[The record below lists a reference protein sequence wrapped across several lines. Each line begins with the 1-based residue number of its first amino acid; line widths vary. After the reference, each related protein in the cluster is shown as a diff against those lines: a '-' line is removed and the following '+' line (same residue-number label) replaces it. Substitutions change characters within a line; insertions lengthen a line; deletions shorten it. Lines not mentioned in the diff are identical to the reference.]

1 MGKIAFKDSKTTK
14 KKNLILTHTYEDITI
29 NLPGKDG
36 ELISDLTIDRHIQN
50 IEVGTDVNK
59 ILKPDIREN
68 NGGIVDE
75 ESWSRPLQIAS
86 YKTSLYFVGKHTG
99 TEWEAYADRGMKG
112 NLDSTNAV
120 EFKNAWLPDVN
131 EDGKEV
137 YVRYRFRS
145 GDIVSPWSDLL
156 YYRTPAYGIR
166 KIKVTIDSDSLTPTI
181 TASEFRSFG
190 EDKVGKIEYA
200 STDWR
205 IKDTAG
211 LTVFESLNDTV
222 NRNSITLK
230 EGILNI
236 NSTYTVEVVYNSN
249 NIKFPNSK
257 PGKLTW
263 GTVNIYIQK
272 PELNYQFE
280 GGKHYIVGTPFNIV
294 NSTELHK
301 GTSWRIVAISDVFG
315 TVERYNVNRGTTN
328 LTKLDITPYILA
340 TGMPHIIECVY
351 YSDRYESR
359 KAKIRIVPKS
369 SAIAPTVFSYEE
381 SVNKYGNIKFSTF
394 EVVDKIDKV
403 KGIVYRVYDNNY
415 NVERDNEIDHSN
427 DGKYKEPLNIIV
439 PYPQVLK
446 WLDGQNTYYSREGSK
461 DRSFTISA
469 YIVGEKYNT
478 EIFTTIYK
486 PTIEITGNASV
497 NARDIN
503 NTTFYVN
510 NYTSNITWS
519 RCSGVTYNVYKKSDN
534 SLLLSKT
541 INGNQEV
548 TYTTVT
554 ADNFEYN
561 VDYILEATIHT
572 NIGKVVLPKKEFYIP
587 LGFIAAPEPELAIT
601 PVNDNVVKLK
611 IKRGNYTYTP
621 GDRAGKANKECIF
634 KIYNN
639 ETHELL
645 DTITLTNPD
654 PVDGKDDTDE
664 TWHTIEKSYR
674 RESKILY
681 NTKYRLESEYTS
693 VNGVRSPI
701 AVKNFEIGNRPD
713 VIISKPELKVEVDNE
728 KKLIKATIINTFTV
742 SGLEDTS
749 HVSTSWVL
757 KYGNSIIWG
766 SIDDTTDLLTKTIQL
781 DEILYDKDYTL
792 EVTWKAA
799 NGQSSAIGYAREF
812 MLPFGNLKYFNI
824 RLKYRVGVDR
834 IGTETWHDKDTGDF
848 EMPVYGACYDVI
860 IYKWPPELEITSTRA
875 MWFRNSDIRF
885 YTGTNSNVT
894 DLVNNVKKYAEPYA
908 NILNS
913 EGYTGPDSIP
923 PFRIGTTRY
932 SQISDSGATI
942 WVTFRNKKTGKTNEI
957 AFGDHKSWKID
968 YGHWVEV
975 RMRYNWTKDTNTV
988 VSA

>member
-112 NLDSTNAV
+112 NLDSTNAA

-156 YYRTPAYGIR
+156 YYRTPSYGIR
-166 KIKVTIDSDSLTPTI
+166 RIKLTIDNDSLTPTL

-190 EDKVGKIEYA
+190 EEKVGKIEYV

-205 IKDTAG
+205 IKDSAG

-236 NSTYTVEVVYNSN
+236 NSTYTAEVVYNSN
-249 NIKFPNSK
+249 NVKYPNSR

-280 GGKHYIVGTPFNIV
+280 GGKHYIVGTPYNII
-294 NSTELHK
+294 NSTEPHR

-315 TVERYNVNRGTTN
+315 TVERYNVNRGSNN
-328 LTKLDITPYILA
+328 LTKIDITPYILA
-340 TGMPHIIECVY
+340 TGMPHVIECVY

-359 KAKIRIVPKS
+359 KAKIRIIPKK
-369 SAIAPTVFSYEE
+369 SAMAPTVFSYEE

-394 EVVDKIDKV
+394 DVVDKIDKV

-415 NVERDNEIDHSN
+415 NIERDNEIDHSN
-427 DGKYKEPLNIIV
+427 DGKYREPLNIIV

-469 YIVGEKYNT
+469 YITGEKYNT
-478 EIFTTIYK
+478 EIFTTTYK
-486 PTIEITGNASV
+486 PTIEITGEASV

-510 NYTSNITWS
+510 NYDANITWE
-519 RCSGVTYNVYKKSDN
+519 RCDAVTYNVYKKADN
-534 SLLLSKT
+534 ALLLSKKLD
-541 INGNQEV
+541 GNEDV
-548 TYTTVT
+548 RYTTVPGDGL
-554 ADNFEYN
+554 AYN
-561 VDYILEATIHT
+561 VDYILEVTLHT
-572 NIGKVVLPKKEFYIP
+572 NVGKVVLPKKEFYVP
-587 LGFIAAPEPELAIT
+587 LGFIAAPEPELTIL
-601 PVNDNVVKLK
+601 PLNDNVVRLILK
-611 IKRGNYTYTP
+611 RNSYVYTP
-621 GDRAGKANKECIF
+621 ADRVGRANKEVIF

-639 ETHELL
+639 DNGNLL
-645 DTITLTNPD
+645 DTIVLTNPNPND
-654 PVDGKDDTDE
+654 NEDVNSG
-664 TWHTIEKSYR
+664 TWHTIAKDYR
-674 RESKILY
+674 RESGIYY
-681 NTKYRLESEYTS
+681 NTRFRLESEYVA

-701 AVKNFEIGNRPD
+701 AIRNFEIGNRPD
-713 VIISKPELKVEVDNE
+713 VIIGKPELRLELINGFN
-728 KKLIKATIINTFTV
+728 IKANIQNLFSV
-742 SGLEDTS
+742 SGLEDTT
-749 HVSTSWVL
+749 HKATSWTL
-757 KYGNSIIWG
+757 KDGTSVIWASLMDEVNLSELMFG
-766 SIDDTTDLLTKTIQL
+766 QGTPRNFIELNKT
-781 DEILYDKDYTL
+781 YTL
-792 EVTWKAA
+792 EVQWVASNGASGPLTRESITTLSNTEYYLKQVYEGIASPNRIRIEGRVINNGSSSVYIQRRVLVDNEVILDWK
-799 NGQSSAIGYAREF
+799 
-812 MLPFGNLKYFNI
+812 
-824 RLKYRVGVDR
+824 
-834 IGTETWHDKDTGDF
+834 T
-848 EMPVYGACYDVI
+848 C
-860 IYKWPPELEITSTRA
+860 
-875 MWFRNSDIRF
+875 
-885 YTGTNSNVT
+885 
-894 DLVNNVKKYAEPYA
+894 
-908 NILNS
+908 
-913 EGYTGPDSIP
+913 
-923 PFRIGTTRY
+923 
-932 SQISDSGATI
+932 
-942 WVTFRNKKTGKTNEI
+942 
-957 AFGDHKSWKID
+957 
-968 YGHWVEV
+968 
-975 RMRYNWTKDTNTV
+975 
-988 VSA
+988 

>member
-14 KKNLILTHTYEDITI
+14 KKKLILTHTYEDITI

-112 NLDSTNAV
+112 NLDSTNAA

-156 YYRTPAYGIR
+156 YYRTPSYGIR
-166 KIKVTIDSDSLTPTI
+166 RIKLTIDNDSLTPTL

-190 EDKVGKIEYA
+190 EEKVGKIEYV

-205 IKDTAG
+205 IKDSAG

-236 NSTYTVEVVYNSN
+236 NSTYTAEVVYNSN
-249 NIKFPNSK
+249 NVKYHNSR

-294 NSTELHK
+294 NSNELHR

-315 TVERYNVNRGTTN
+315 TVERYNVNRGSNN

-340 TGMPHIIECVY
+340 TGMPHVIECVY

-359 KAKIRIVPKS
+359 KAKIRIIPKK
-369 SAIAPTVFSYEE
+369 SAMAPTVFSYEE

-427 DGKYKEPLNIIV
+427 DGKYREPLNIIV

-478 EIFTTIYK
+478 EVFKTVYN
-486 PTIEITGNASV
+486 PTIEITGEASV
-497 NARDIN
+497 NARDVN
-503 NTTFYVN
+503 NTTFYIG
-510 NYTSNITWS
+510 NYDANITWE
-519 RCSGVTYNVYKKSDN
+519 RCDGVTYNVYKKADN
-534 SLLLSKT
+534 TLLLSKK
-541 INGNQEV
+541 IDGNEDV
-548 TYTTVT
+548 RYTTVPG
-554 ADNFEYN
+554 DGFEYN
-561 VDYILEATIHT
+561 VDYILEATLHT
-572 NIGKVVLPKKEFYIP
+572 NIGKVVLPRKEFYVP
-587 LGFIAAPEPELAIT
+587 LGFIAAPEPEIT
-601 PVNDNVVKLK
+601 VLPVNDNVVRLTLK
-611 IKRGNYTYTP
+611 RNSYVYTP
-621 GDRAGKANKECIF
+621 SDKAGKANKEVIF

-639 ETHELL
+639 DNGNLL
-645 DTITLTNPD
+645 DTIVLTNPNPND
-654 PVDGKDDTDE
+654 NEDANNG
-664 TWHTIEKSYR
+664 TWHIITKDYR
-674 RESKILY
+674 RESGIHY
-681 NTKYRLESEYTS
+681 NTKFRLESEYVA

-701 AVKNFEIGNRPD
+701 AIRNFEIGNRPD
-713 VIISKPELKVEVDNE
+713 VVIGKPELKLEITNTLGV
-728 KKLIKATIINTFTV
+728 KATILNNFSV
-742 SGLEDTS
+742 SGLEDTT
-749 HVSTSWVL
+749 HKATSWTL
-757 KYGNSIIWG
+757 KEGTSIVWASLMDEANLSAMDFG
-766 SIDDTTDLLTKTIQL
+766 KNTPRDVIDPGKT
-781 DEILYDKDYTL
+781 YTL
-792 EVTWKAA
+792 EVQWVAS
-799 NGQSSAIGYAREF
+799 NNQSGPLTVNTVTVLS
-812 MLPFGNLKYFNI
+812 
-824 RLKYRVGVDR
+824 
-834 IGTETWHDKDTGDF
+834 
-848 EMPVYGACYDVI
+848 
-860 IYKWPPELEITSTRA
+860 ELEYYLKQVYEGTASPNRIRVEG
-875 MWFRNSDIRF
+875 RVYNSGREYPKGHDE
-885 YTGTNSNVT
+885 TEDEMDNVIVLERRV
-894 DLVNNVKKYAEPYA
+894 LVDGQV
-908 NILNS
+908 IL
-913 EGYTGPDSIP
+913 DWK
-923 PFRIGTTRY
+923 R
-932 SQISDSGATI
+932 
-942 WVTFRNKKTGKTNEI
+942 VT
-957 AFGDHKSWKID
+957 
-968 YGHWVEV
+968 Y
-975 RMRYNWTKDTNTV
+975 
-988 VSA
+988 

>member
-112 NLDSTNAV
+112 NLDSTNAA

-156 YYRTPAYGIR
+156 YYRTPSYGIR
-166 KIKVTIDSDSLTPTI
+166 RIKLTIDNDSLTPTL

-190 EDKVGKIEYA
+190 EEKVGKIEYV

-205 IKDTAG
+205 IKDSAG

-236 NSTYTVEVVYNSN
+236 NSTYAAEVVYNSN

-257 PGKLTW
+257 PGRLTW

-272 PELNYQFE
+272 PELTYLFE

-294 NSTELHK
+294 NSNELHR

-315 TVERYNVNRGTTN
+315 TVERYNVNRGSNN

-359 KAKIRIVPKS
+359 KAKIRIIPKK
-369 SAIAPTVFSYEE
+369 SAMAPTVFSYEE
-381 SVNKYGNIKFSTF
+381 SINKYGNIKFSTF

-427 DGKYKEPLNIIV
+427 DGRYREPLNIIV

-478 EIFTTIYK
+478 EIFKTVYN
-486 PTIEITGNASV
+486 PTIEITGEASA
-497 NARDIN
+497 NARDVN
-503 NTTFYVN
+503 NTTFYIN
-510 NYTSNITWS
+510 NYAPNITWC
-519 RCSGVTYNVYKKSDN
+519 RCSGVTYNVYKKNDN

-541 INGNQEV
+541 ISGHEGV

-554 ADNFEYN
+554 ADNLEYN
-561 VDYILEATIHT
+561 VNYILEATLHT
-572 NIGKVVLPKKEFYIP
+572 NIGKVILPKKEFYVP
-587 LGFIAAPEPELAIT
+587 LGFIAAPEPGLRVFL
-601 PVNDNVVKLK
+601 VNDNVVRLEL
-611 IKRGNYTYTP
+611 RRNNYIYTP
-621 GDRAGKANKECIF
+621 GDRAGRANKEVIF

-639 ETHELL
+639 DNNKLL
-645 DTITLTNPD
+645 DTIVLTNPNPND
-654 PVDGKDDTDE
+654 NDNVNDGTWYIVTKD
-664 TWHTIEKSYR
+664 YR
-674 RESKILY
+674 RESGIHY
-681 NTKYRLESEYTS
+681 NAKFRYESEYVA
-693 VNGVRSPI
+693 VNGIKSPI
-701 AVKNFEIGNRPD
+701 TIRNFEIGDRPD
-713 VIISKPELKVEVDNE
+713 VIIGKPGLRLETYNDTN
-728 KKLIKATIINTFTV
+728 IRATITNTFTV
-742 SGLEDTS
+742 SGLEDTT
-749 HVSTSWVL
+749 HKATSWTL
-757 KYGNSIIWG
+757 KEGTSVIWA
-766 SIDDTTDLLTKTIQL
+766 SLL
-781 DEILYDKDYTL
+781 DEGNLTTMEFGPGTSRDIIDPAKTYTVEVQWVASNLQSGPTERQSISVLTPEEFYLKKVYDGTADASRLKI
-792 EVTWKAA
+792 EV
-799 NGQSSAIGYAREF
+799 SSSGSVPYVYVGGGGRNQNGYAAYKGYGTQLTYN
-812 MLPFGNLKYFNI
+812 M
-824 RLKYRVGVDR
+824 R
-834 IGTETWHDKDTGDF
+834 ITIDNVAITDWAPMTTINFKAVPLNGEGKSSGD
-848 EMPVYGACYDVI
+848 YH
-860 IYKWPPELEITSTRA
+860 SNN
-875 MWFRNSDIRF
+875 NS
-885 YTGTNSNVT
+885 
-894 DLVNNVKKYAEPYA
+894 
-908 NILNS
+908 
-913 EGYTGPDSIP
+913 
-923 PFRIGTTRY
+923 
-932 SQISDSGATI
+932 
-942 WVTFRNKKTGKTNEI
+942 
-957 AFGDHKSWKID
+957 
-968 YGHWVEV
+968 
-975 RMRYNWTKDTNTV
+975 
-988 VSA
+988 

>member
-112 NLDSTNAV
+112 NLDSTADK

-166 KIKVTIDSDSLTPTI
+166 KIKVTIDNDSLTPTI

-190 EDKVGKIEYA
+190 EDKIGKIEYV

-205 IKDTAG
+205 IKDSAG

-236 NSTYTVEVVYNSN
+236 NSRYTVEVVYNSN

-263 GTVNIYIQK
+263 ETVNIYIVI
-272 PELNYQFE
+272 PELSYLFE
-280 GGKHYIVGTPFNIV
+280 GGKHYIVGTPYNIV
-294 NSTELHK
+294 NSSEYHR
-301 GTSWRIVAISDVFG
+301 GTSWRILAISDVFG
-315 TVERYNVNRGTTN
+315 TVERYNVNRGSNN
-328 LTKLDITPYILA
+328 LTKIDITPYILA

-351 YSDRYESR
+351 YSDKYESR
-359 KAKIRIVPKS
+359 KARVRVIPKK
-369 SAIAPTVFSYEE
+369 SAMAPTVFTFEE

-394 EVVDKIDKV
+394 DIVDKIDKV

-427 DGKYKEPLNIIV
+427 DGKYREPLNIIV
-439 PYPQVLK
+439 PYPQILK

-478 EIFTTIYK
+478 EIFTTTYK
-486 PTIEITGNASV
+486 PTIEITGEASV

-510 NYTSNITWS
+510 NYTSNITWA

-534 SLLLSKT
+534 NLLLSKT
-541 INGNQEV
+541 VNGNQEV

-554 ADNFEYN
+554 ADSFEYN
-561 VDYILEATIHT
+561 VNYLLEATLHT

-587 LGFIAAPEPELAIT
+587 LGFIAAPEPGLRVFHI
-601 PVNDNVVKLK
+601 NNNVVRLEL
-611 IKRGNYTYTP
+611 RRNNYIYTP
-621 GDRAGKANKECIF
+621 GDRAGRANKEVIF

-639 ETHELL
+639 DNGNLL
-645 DTITLTNPD
+645 DTIVLTNPNPND
-654 PVDGKDDTDE
+654 NEDVNSG
-664 TWHTIEKSYR
+664 TWHTITKYYR
-674 RESKILY
+674 RESGVHY
-681 NTKYRLESEYTS
+681 NTRFRYESEYVA
-693 VNGVRSPI
+693 VNGIRSPI
-701 AVKNFEIGNRPD
+701 TIRNFEIGNRPD
-713 VIISKPELKVEVDNE
+713 VIIGKPDLKLEASGGNYF
-728 KKLIKATIINTFTV
+728 KATITNAFNV

-749 HVSTSWVL
+749 HKATSWTL
-757 KYGNSIIWG
+757 KEGTSIIWASLMDEASLSVMEFG
-766 SIDDTTDLLTKTIQL
+766 KGTPRDIIESSKTYTVEVQWVASNNQSGPTERQTVIMKKLSEFYKGVALYGTGNKSWNKVYFRQEDLNVFAQH
-781 DEILYDKDYTL
+781 
-792 EVTWKAA
+792 
-799 NGQSSAIGYAREF
+799 
-812 MLPFGNLKYFNI
+812 LK
-824 RLKYRVGVDR
+824 L
-834 IGTETWHDKDTGDF
+834 
-848 EMPVYGACYDVI
+848 
-860 IYKWPPELEITSTRA
+860 
-875 MWFRNSDIRF
+875 
-885 YTGTNSNVT
+885 
-894 DLVNNVKKYAEPYA
+894 
-908 NILNS
+908 
-913 EGYTGPDSIP
+913 
-923 PFRIGTTRY
+923 
-932 SQISDSGATI
+932 ISR
-942 WVTFRNKKTGKTNEI
+942 VTFYIQKGER
-957 AFGDHKSWKID
+957 ID
-968 YGHWVEV
+968 YGIHYTATGVVENPTSV
-975 RMRYNWTKDTNTV
+975 GQLTYTASGDSDGAGWGYWYVIDFKDGDKFTSPRYTRWYWQ
-988 VSA
+988 

>member
-112 NLDSTNAV
+112 NLDSTTDK
-120 EFKNAWLPDVN
+120 EFKNTWLPDVN

-166 KIKVTIDSDSLTPTI
+166 KIKVTVSDDSLTPTI

-190 EDKVGKIEYA
+190 EDKIGKIEYV

-205 IKDTAG
+205 IKDSAG

-236 NSTYTVEVVYNSN
+236 NSRYTVEVVYNSN
-249 NIKFPNSK
+249 NIKFPSSK

-263 GTVNIYIQK
+263 GTVDIYIQK
-272 PELNYQFE
+272 PELTYLFE
-280 GGKHYIVGTPFNIV
+280 GGKHYIVGTPYNIV
-294 NSTELHK
+294 NSSEYHR
-301 GTSWRIVAISDVFG
+301 GTSWRILAISDVLG
-315 TVERYNVNRGTTN
+315 TVERYNVNRGSNN

-340 TGMPHIIECVY
+340 TGMPHVIECVY

-359 KAKIRIVPKS
+359 KAKIRIVPKR
-369 SAIAPTVFSYEE
+369 SAMAPTVFSYEE

-394 EVVDKIDKV
+394 DVVDKIDKV

-427 DGKYKEPLNIIV
+427 DGKYREPLNIDI
-439 PYPQVLK
+439 PSLQLLR
-446 WLDGQNTYYSREGSK
+446 WFDGQNTYYSREGNK

-478 EIFTTIYK
+478 EIFKTLYK
-486 PTIEITGNASV
+486 PTIEITGEASV

-503 NTTFYVN
+503 NTILYIN
-510 NYTSNITWS
+510 NYNSNITWA
-519 RCSGVTYNVYKKSDN
+519 RCDAVTYNVYKKADN
-534 SLLLSKT
+534 NLILSKT
-541 INGNQEV
+541 LNGTQSVN
-548 TYTTVT
+548 YTTVP
-554 ADNFEYN
+554 ADGFEYN
-561 VDYILEATIHT
+561 IDYILEATLHT
-572 NIGKVVLPKKEFYIP
+572 NIGKVVLPKKEFYVP
-587 LGFIAAPEPELAIT
+587 LGFIAAPEPEIT
-601 PVNDNVVKLK
+601 ILPINDNVVRLTLK
-611 IKRGNYTYTP
+611 RNNYIYTP
-621 GDRAGKANKECIF
+621 SDRVGRANKEVIF

-639 ETHELL
+639 DNNNLL
-645 DTITLTNPD
+645 DTIVLTSPNPNDNDD
-654 PVDGKDDTDE
+654 PNSG
-664 TWHTIEKSYR
+664 TWHIVTKDYRKKSGIR
-674 RESKILY
+674 Y
-681 NTKYRLESEYTS
+681 NTKFRLESEYVA

-701 AVKNFEIGNRPD
+701 AIKNFEIGDRPD
-713 VIISKPELKVEVDNE
+713 VVIGKPDLKVEMYNANN
-728 KKLIKATIINTFTV
+728 LRATITNTFNV

-749 HVSTSWVL
+749 HKATSWVL
-757 KYGNSIIWG
+757 KDGTNILWASLLDENNLTTMNFGPGTPIDIIEIAKTYTIEVQWVASNNKSG
-766 SIDDTTDLLTKTIQL
+766 PIEKQEVTTLSAEEFYLKKVYDGVEQPNRLNIEYVITNQGAEDHRTGDPLRGDRVHNTVLTKLTVNSRVRL
-781 DEILYDKDYTL
+781 DTMPITPWTLALDFTFVPEYT
-792 EVTWKAA
+792 
-799 NGQSSAIGYAREF
+799 
-812 MLPFGNLKYFNI
+812 P
-824 RLKYRVGVDR
+824 
-834 IGTETWHDKDTGDF
+834 
-848 EMPVYGACYDVI
+848 
-860 IYKWPPELEITSTRA
+860 
-875 MWFRNSDIRF
+875 
-885 YTGTNSNVT
+885 SN
-894 DLVNNVKKYAEPYA
+894 NN
-908 NILNS
+908 NN
-913 EGYTGPDSIP
+913 
-923 PFRIGTTRY
+923 
-932 SQISDSGATI
+932 
-942 WVTFRNKKTGKTNEI
+942 
-957 AFGDHKSWKID
+957 H
-968 YGHWVEV
+968 
-975 RMRYNWTKDTNTV
+975 
-988 VSA
+988 

>member
-112 NLDSTNAV
+112 NLDSTTDK

-166 KIKVTIDSDSLTPTI
+166 KIKVTVSDDSLTPMI

-190 EDKVGKIEYA
+190 EDKIGKIEYV

-205 IKDTAG
+205 IKDSAG

-236 NSTYTVEVVYNSN
+236 NSKYTVEVVYNSN

-263 GTVNIYIQK
+263 ETVNIYIVK
-272 PELNYQFE
+272 PELTYLFE
-280 GGKHYIVGTPFNIV
+280 GGKHYIVGTPYNIV
-294 NSTELHK
+294 NSSEYHR
-301 GTSWRIVAISDVFG
+301 GTSWRILAISDVFG
-315 TVERYNVNRGTTN
+315 TVERYNVNRGSNN

-359 KAKIRIVPKS
+359 KAKIRIVPKR
-369 SAIAPTVFSYEE
+369 SAMAPTVFSYEE

-394 EVVDKIDKV
+394 DMVDKIDKV

-427 DGKYKEPLNIIV
+427 DGKYREPLNIII

-446 WLDGQNTYYSREGSK
+446 WLDGQNTYYSREGRI
-461 DRSFTISA
+461 DRSFTIEA

-478 EIFTTIYK
+478 ELFKTVYN
-486 PTIEITGNASV
+486 PTIEITGEASV

-503 NTTFYVN
+503 NTTLFIN
-510 NYTSNITWS
+510 NYDANITWE
-519 RCSGVTYNVYKKSDN
+519 RCDAVTYNVYKKADN
-534 SLLLSKT
+534 ALLLSKKLD
-541 INGNQEV
+541 GNEDV
-548 TYTTVT
+548 RYTTVPG
-554 ADNFEYN
+554 DGFEYN
-561 VDYILEATIHT
+561 IDYILEATLHT
-572 NIGKVVLPKKEFYIP
+572 NVGKVVLPRKEFYVP
-587 LGFIAAPEPELAIT
+587 LGFIASPEPEINIL
-601 PVNDNVVKLK
+601 PVNDNVVRLTL
-611 IKRGNYTYTP
+611 KRGNYIYTP
-621 GDRAGKANKECIF
+621 SDRAGKANKEVIF

-639 ETHELL
+639 DNGNLL
-645 DTITLTNPD
+645 DTIILTNPNPND
-654 PVDGKDDTDE
+654 SEDVNNG
-664 TWHTIEKSYR
+664 TWHIVTKDYR
-674 RESKILY
+674 RESGIHY
-681 NTKYRLESEYTS
+681 NTKFRLESEYVA

-701 AVKNFEIGNRPD
+701 AIRNFEIGNRPD
-713 VIISKPELKVEVDNE
+713 VVIGKPELKLE
-728 KKLIKATIINTFTV
+728 ITNTLGVRAVILNNFSV
-742 SGLEDTS
+742 SGLEDTT
-749 HVSTSWVL
+749 HKATSWTL
-757 KYGNSIIWG
+757 KEGTSIVWASLMDEENRSAMDFG
-766 SIDDTTDLLTKTIQL
+766 KNTPRDVVDPGKT
-781 DEILYDKDYTL
+781 YTL
-792 EVTWKAA
+792 EVQWVAS
-799 NGQSSAIGYAREF
+799 NNQSGPLTAQTVTVLS
-812 MLPFGNLKYFNI
+812 
-824 RLKYRVGVDR
+824 
-834 IGTETWHDKDTGDF
+834 
-848 EMPVYGACYDVI
+848 
-860 IYKWPPELEITSTRA
+860 ELEYYLKQVYEGTASPNRIRVEGRV
-875 MWFRNSDIRF
+875 FNSGREYPKGHDETIDEMDNIIVLERRVLVD
-885 YTGTNSNVT
+885 GQVILDWKRVT
-894 DLVNNVKKYAEPYA
+894 Y
-908 NILNS
+908 
-913 EGYTGPDSIP
+913 
-923 PFRIGTTRY
+923 
-932 SQISDSGATI
+932 
-942 WVTFRNKKTGKTNEI
+942 
-957 AFGDHKSWKID
+957 
-968 YGHWVEV
+968 
-975 RMRYNWTKDTNTV
+975 
-988 VSA
+988 

>member
-112 NLDSTNAV
+112 NLDSTSDK
-120 EFKNAWLPDVN
+120 EFKDAWLPDVN

-156 YYRTPAYGIR
+156 YYRTPSYGIR
-166 KIKVTIDSDSLTPTI
+166 TIKVTIDGDSLTPTI

-190 EDKVGKIEYA
+190 EEKVGKIEYV

-211 LTVFESLNDTV
+211 LTIFESLNDTV

-249 NIKFPNSK
+249 NIKFPSSK

-263 GTVNIYIQK
+263 GTRDIYIVK
-272 PELNYQFE
+272 PELTYLFE
-280 GGKHYIVGTPFNIV
+280 GGKHYIVGSPFNIV
-294 NSTELHK
+294 NSSELHK
-301 GTSWRIVAISDVFG
+301 GTSWRVVAHSDVFG
-315 TVERYNVNRGTTN
+315 KVERYNVNRGTTN

-340 TGMPHIIECVY
+340 TGMPHTIECVY
-351 YSDRYESR
+351 YSDKYESR
-359 KAKIRIVPKS
+359 KAKIRIVPKR
-369 SAIAPTVFSYEE
+369 SAMAPTVFSYEE

-415 NVERDNEIDHSN
+415 NVERDNQIDHSN

-439 PYPQVLK
+439 PYPQVIN

-478 EIFTTIYK
+478 ELFTTVYK
-486 PTIEITGNASV
+486 PTIEITGEASV
-497 NARDIN
+497 NARDVN
-503 NTTFYVN
+503 NTTFYIG
-510 NYTSNITWS
+510 NYDANITWE
-519 RCSGVTYNVYKKSDN
+519 RCNGVTYNVYKKNDN

-541 INGNQEV
+541 INGNEDV
-548 TYTTVT
+548 TYTTVPS
-554 ADNFEYN
+554 DGLEYN
-561 VDYILEATIHT
+561 VDYILEATLHT
-572 NIGKVVLPKKEFYIP
+572 NIGKVVLPKKEFYVP
-587 LGFIAAPEPELAIT
+587 LGFIATPEPELTIL
-601 PVNDNVVKLK
+601 PVNDNVVRLSLK
-611 IKRGNYTYTP
+611 RNSYVYTP
-621 GDRAGKANKECIF
+621 TDRAGKANKEVIF

-639 ETHELL
+639 DTNDLL
-645 DTITLTNPD
+645 DTITLTNPNPND
-654 PVDGKDDTDE
+654 NDDVNSG
-664 TWHTIEKSYR
+664 TWHTITKDYR
-674 RESKILY
+674 RESGIHY
-681 NTKYRLESEYTS
+681 NTRFRLESEYVA

-701 AVKNFEIGNRPD
+701 TVRNFEIGNRPD
-713 VIISKPELKVEVDNE
+713 VIIGKPELRLELTDGPG
-728 KKLIKATIINTFTV
+728 IKATILNAFSV
-742 SGLEDTS
+742 SGLEDTT
-749 HVSTSWVL
+749 HKATSWTL
-757 KYGNSIIWG
+757 KDGTSVIWA
-766 SIDDTTDLLTKTIQL
+766 SLIDEVNLSSMNFGQGTPRNFIELNKT
-781 DEILYDKDYTL
+781 YTL
-792 EVTWKAA
+792 EVQWVASNGTSGPITRESITTLSSIEYYLKQVYDGTASPNRIHIEGRVINNGNPSVYIQRRVLVDNEVILDWK
-799 NGQSSAIGYAREF
+799 
-812 MLPFGNLKYFNI
+812 
-824 RLKYRVGVDR
+824 
-834 IGTETWHDKDTGDF
+834 T
-848 EMPVYGACYDVI
+848 C
-860 IYKWPPELEITSTRA
+860 
-875 MWFRNSDIRF
+875 
-885 YTGTNSNVT
+885 
-894 DLVNNVKKYAEPYA
+894 
-908 NILNS
+908 
-913 EGYTGPDSIP
+913 
-923 PFRIGTTRY
+923 
-932 SQISDSGATI
+932 
-942 WVTFRNKKTGKTNEI
+942 
-957 AFGDHKSWKID
+957 
-968 YGHWVEV
+968 
-975 RMRYNWTKDTNTV
+975 
-988 VSA
+988 

>member
-112 NLDSTNAV
+112 NLDSTTDK

-166 KIKVTIDSDSLTPTI
+166 KIKVTVSDDSLTPTI

-190 EDKVGKIEYA
+190 EDKIGKIEYV

-205 IKDTAG
+205 IKDSAG
-211 LTVFESLNDTV
+211 LTVFESLNNTV

-236 NSTYTVEVVYNSN
+236 NSRYTVEVVYNSN
-249 NIKFPNSK
+249 NIKFPSSK

-263 GTVNIYIQK
+263 ETVNIYIVK
-272 PELNYQFE
+272 PELTYLFE
-280 GGKHYIVGTPFNIV
+280 GGKHYIVGTPYNIV
-294 NSTELHK
+294 NSNEYHR

-315 TVERYNVNRGTTN
+315 TVERYNVNRGSNN
-328 LTKLDITPYILA
+328 LTKIDITPYILA

-351 YSDRYESR
+351 YSEKYESR
-359 KAKIRIVPKS
+359 KAKIRIVPKK
-369 SAIAPTVFSYEE
+369 SAMAPTVFSYEE

-394 EVVDKIDKV
+394 DVVDKIDKV

-415 NVERDNEIDHSN
+415 NVERDNEMDHSN
-427 DGKYKEPLNIIV
+427 DGKYREPLNIVV
-439 PYPQVLK
+439 PYPQILK
-446 WLDGQNTYYSREGSK
+446 WLDGQNTYYSRESSK
-461 DRSFTISA
+461 DRSFTVSA

-478 EIFTTIYK
+478 EIFTTTYK
-486 PTIEITGNASV
+486 PTIEITGLASV
-497 NARDIN
+497 NARDVN
-503 NTTFYVN
+503 NTTFYIN
-510 NYTSNITWS
+510 NYSSNITWG

-561 VDYILEATIHT
+561 IDYVLEATLHT
-572 NIGKVVLPKKEFYIP
+572 NIGKVVLPKKDFYVP
-587 LGFIAAPEPELAIT
+587 LGFIAAPEPELEIT
-601 PVNDNVVKLK
+601 PVNDNVVKLR
-611 IKRGNYTYTP
+611 IKRGTYTYTP
-621 GDRAGKANKECIF
+621 GDRTGKANKECIF

-713 VIISKPELKVEVDNE
+713 VIISKPELKVEADNE

-824 RLKYRVGVDR
+824 RLKYRVGVGR
-834 IGTETWHDKDTGDF
+834 IGTETWHDNDIGDF
-848 EMPVYGACYDVI
+848 EMPVYGAYYDII
-860 IYKWPPELEITSTRA
+860 IYKWPPELEIISTRA
-875 MWFRNSDIRF
+875 LWFRNSDIRF
-885 YTGTNSNVT
+885 YTGTNSNVI

-913 EGYTGPDSIP
+913 EGYTGPDAIP
-923 PFRIGTTRY
+923 AFRIGTTRY

-957 AFGDHKSWKID
+957 AFGDHKSWKIG
-968 YGHWVEV
+968 YGHWVEA
-975 RMRYNWTKDTNTV
+975 RMRYNWIKDTNAV